1 MMTRCACISDAANML
16 LHYIITHYSMLSF
29 IISDKSMTID
39 NIIILYM
46 SHIILRAKRGFM
58 SDLAETL
65 PGQRN
70 NPVYGNFSVTGCFE
84 TNGSWR

>member
-46 SHIILRAKRGFM
+46 SHIILRE
-58 SDLAETL
+58 SEVLCQTL
-65 PGQRN
+65 LKHCLDREIILFT
-70 NPVYGNFSVTGCFE
+70 VIFL
-84 TNGSWR
+84 

>member
-46 SHIILRAKRGFM
+46 SHIILRAK
-58 SDLAETL
+58 
-65 PGQRN
+65 
-70 NPVYGNFSVTGCFE
+70 
-84 TNGSWR
+84 